1 MKIVALVGA
10 SGSGKT
16 TLICELIAQYVSEGR
31 RVAAIKHTHHPLNF
45 EHRGD
50 TARFR
55 AAGAEVVILA
65 GEREAIVQQRVVE
78 YGDPRE
84 LLAYADGAEIV
95 LIEGFKQYGGWPR
108 VEVTGETSPREVR
121 RMIDP

>member
-1 MKIVALVGA
+1 MKVVALVGA

-16 TLICELIAQYVSEGR
+16 TLLCQLIAQYVAEGK
-31 RVAAIKHTHHPLNF
+31 RVAAIKHTHHALNF
-45 EHRGD
+45 DERGD

-55 AAGAEVVILA
+55 AAGAETVILA
-65 GEREAIVQQRVVE
+65 GEREAIVQQELVN

-84 LLAYADGAEIV
+84 LLAHVRGADVV

-108 VEVTGETSPREVR
+108 VEVTGETSPGEVR